1 MKTELQAKRARYIF
15 DISRDLLNDF
25 KAAVAINN
33 TERNFVLLKFIRKYV
48 AAEKN
53 LLEAMK
59 EKHEIA
65 KDG

>member
-1 MKTELQAKRARYIF
+1 MKTEIQAKRARYIF
-15 DISRDLLNDF
+15 DIPRELLNDF

-48 AAEKN
+48 EGEKA

-59 EKHEIA
+59 EKYEIA
-65 KDG
+65 SGG